1 MSYLDHMR
9 KNTLADFIHSNTP
22 IEKIISINEKPN
34 SLIIKGYVQNN
45 IKEYEVKI

>member
-1 MSYLDHMR
+1 MSYIR

-22 IEKIISINEKPN
+22 IEEIISVNEKPN